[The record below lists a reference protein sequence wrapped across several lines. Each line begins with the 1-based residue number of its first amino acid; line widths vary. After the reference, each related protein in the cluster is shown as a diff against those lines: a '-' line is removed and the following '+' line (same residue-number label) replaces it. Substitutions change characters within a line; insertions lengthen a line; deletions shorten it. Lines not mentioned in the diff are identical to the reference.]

1 MSLLHELQIDNV
13 LILGLAVSVNHPE
26 PEQLPDVGISVD
38 LRCST

>member
-1 MSLLHELQIDNV
+1 MNVQIDIV
-13 LILGLAVSVNHPE
+13 LASGQAVSLKHPE